1 MLKDGY
7 LQTTGT
13 VVRGDVEGKSAQ
25 TIFIDTGSKVAG
37 SVEAVRAVQFYV
49 FNSTVGEDIEPEKI
63 GEAVQIC
70 GNTVRKGNIEVRG
83 SGYDVL
89 IGDPQAV
96 GCRGNVV
103 KRGDIK
109 VARNFSLVEFVLRGN
124 TVKRGD
130 LEVTNN
136 TGPTPKFVQDNTGGG
151 RIKCSGNT
159 LLTVERQRRLGP
171 RGRPVRGLLGQAVNG
186 LSDPRA
192 PGFSRLR
199 KDGIPVQNVLASLS
213 RSERLPAAAGCDDL
227 RVVHR
232 EAGALQ
238 ALDVVDLGAV
248 DEGKALG
255 VDQQADAAV
264 LVDLVTVALLVECER
279 VLEARATAAADRRPA
294 APPRASAWPFMSSLT
309 FVRRCR

>member
-1 MLKDGY
+1 MRAVCLIAIAVATVLALAAPAAARDLRCNGVFTGKTFDDVTVPRGGACTLVRSTVRGDISVRKDGY

-13 VVRGDVEGKSAQ
+13 IVRGDVEGKSAQ

-49 FNSTVGEDIEPEKI
+49 FNSTIGEDIEPERI

-109 VARNFSLVEFVLRGN
+109 VARNFSLVEFVVRGN
-124 TVKRGD
+124 SIKSGD

-151 RIKCSGNT
+151 RITCSGNT
-159 LLTVERQRRLGP
+159 LLTASGNDGWDRTV
-171 RGRPVRGLLGQAVNG
+171 GQC
-186 LSDPRA
+186 
-192 PGFSRLR
+192 
-199 KDGIPVQNVLASLS
+199 
-213 RSERLPAAAGCDDL
+213 AA
-227 RVVHR
+227 
-232 EAGALQ
+232 
-238 ALDVVDLGAV
+238 
-248 DEGKALG
+248 
-255 VDQQADAAV
+255 
-264 LVDLVTVALLVECER
+264 
-279 VLEARATAAADRRPA
+279 
-294 APPRASAWPFMSSLT
+294 
-309 FVRRCR
+309 